1 MSNKPVFEF
10 SVDKEN
16 NTIKIK
22 REFVAELPLVWDA
35 YTKSEIMDLW
45 WAPKPWKTKTKSQD
59 FREGGHWHYAMVG
72 PEGEIHWCWADYLK
86 IQLQKHY
93 SGLDGFADENGNIN
107 KELPQS
113 AWGVDFTSLGEK
125 TLVNYAITF
134 PDLAQ
139 LETTLQMGFKEG
151 MTMAMENLDGYFS
164 GFSGSG
170 PE

>member
-1 MSNKPVFEF
+1 MNRNLKFDF

-16 NTIKIK
+16 NIITIK
-22 REFVAELPLVWDA
+22 REFAAELSLVWDA

-72 PEGEIHWCWADYLK
+72 PEGETHWCWADYLI
-86 IQLQKHY
+86 IQMQKHY
-93 SGLDGFADENGNIN
+93 SGLDGFADEVGNIN
-107 KELPQS
+107 KDLPQS
-113 AWGVDFTSLGEK
+113 AWSVNFTNLGEI
-125 TLVNYAITF
+125 TLVNYLITF

-139 LETTLQMGFKEG
+139 LETTLEMGFTEG

-164 GFSGSG
+164 GSG